1 MACGVFENSVR
12 RDKQGKIIKV
22 VHDKQEI
29 DLSLY
34 DRDVTSYEETYLDR
48 LQDLDNIKDWRVDN
62 KEKSLGLWSR
72 TLLKDN
78 TLPYNAKSLEELKL
92 ITSLIKQGEIE
103 IQCQ

>member
-1 MACGVFENSVR
+1 
-12 RDKQGKIIKV
+12 
-22 VHDKQEI
+22 
-29 DLSLY
+29 
-34 DRDVTSYEETYLDR
+34 
-48 LQDLDNIKDWRVDN
+48 VDN

>member
-48 LQDLDNIKDWRVDN
+48 LQDLDNIKD
-62 KEKSLGLWSR
+62 
-72 TLLKDN
+72 
-78 TLPYNAKSLEELKL
+78 
-92 ITSLIKQGEIE
+92 
-103 IQCQ
+103 